1 MWAEVERGEYCQEGG
16 KWWASL
22 TRRTGPSEMV
32 SALQLL
38 CTARRLAPDAEESG
52 VFTAAAQ

>member
-1 MWAEVERGEYCQEGG
+1 MWAEVERGEYCQKGG

-32 SALQLL
+32 SALQL